1 MAEKYKS
8 EYKNGERVVI
18 INPNIKQKEL
28 SYLGNGLRA
37 KHFNNE
43 TIYYVICGNNN
54 DIHGSIAVSNV
65 TYEEYKKSSKPTLD
79 YLFLHSKDIRPAT
92 FEEVTQ
98 EIKSLVDK
106 VKLIR

>member
-8 EYKNGERVVI
+8 EYKNGERVII

-28 SYLGNGLRA
+28 SYLGSGLRA

-43 TIYYVICGNNN
+43 TIYYVICGNKN
-54 DIHGSIAVSNV
+54 DPCGSIAVSNV

-92 FEEVTQ
+92 LEEVTQ

>member
-28 SYLGNGLRA
+28 AHLGSGLGV

-43 TIYYVICGNNN
+43 TVYCVICGNNN

-65 TYEEYKKSSKPTLD
+65 SHEEYKKSSKPTLD

>member
-28 SYLGNGLRA
+28 YHLGNGLGI

-43 TIYYVICGNNN
+43 TIYYVICGNNY

-92 FEEVTQ
+92 VEELTE
-98 EIKSLVDK
+98 EIKALVDK